1 MRLAMALLMSAL
13 LVAAVFSQDASQATA
28 SDAVQAPAQA
38 TDQAPTKE
46 RPKNAFAFS
55 GGVTLGSDVMLT
67 GPDNGSET
75 WTRLGFQPDL
85 SFGKTGIGFD
95 FSFHFM
101 LYPDPN
107 TTIKV
112 YPGDWVPNYGGTGK
126 SVWDIYL
133 PKIMYV
139 RYGLKGLDPFFAKFG
154 SIDDLSLGDGFIM
167 SDYSNAPG
175 VFNFPFVGIEA
186 IAGNLARLDVI
197 GARVYARPLVDT
209 SIPLL
214 KDLQA
219 GVTAVADTNPYLY
232 DLGATVAAKTVA
244 AYGVDIMVPILDG
257 DLFPMQA
264 FTDLAVDPDQT
275 TGWMIG
281 LGGRLIAI
289 FTYGAQLRIL
299 HDGFIPSYFDADY
312 DILRARKYDQM
323 QLTPGSGTFTGW
335 LASLG

>member
-1 MRLAMALLMSAL
+1 M
-13 LVAAVFSQDASQATA
+13 
-28 SDAVQAPAQA
+28 
-38 TDQAPTKE
+38 
-46 RPKNAFAFS
+46 
-55 GGVTLGSDVMLT
+55 TLGSDVMLT

-126 SVWDIYL
+126 SVWDISL

-167 SDYSNAPG
+167 SDYSNAL
-175 VFNFPFVGIEA
+175 FNFPFVGIEA

-244 AYGVDIMVPILDG
+244 AYGVDIMFPILDG

-264 FTDLAVDPDQT
+264 FTDLAVDPDRT

-281 LGGRLIAI
+281 
-289 FTYGAQLRIL
+289 QE
-299 HDGFIPSYFDADY
+299 DASSRS
-312 DILRARKYDQM
+312 LPMGLNCASSM
-323 QLTPGSGTFTGW
+323 MALSPPTSTPIMTSSVPESTIRC
-335 LASLG
+335 S